1 MAGCPSTQNA
11 CFSLTIDVIACCRH
25 SEYCFVVTNRS
36 ELKCK
41 TLPFS
46 KFFAL
51 IELKSM
57 FVKFKEKSKKDQI
70 LATGITALSSQNIP
84 GEMYM

>member
-1 MAGCPSTQNA
+1 
-11 CFSLTIDVIACCRH
+11 
-25 SEYCFVVTNRS
+25 
-36 ELKCK
+36 
-41 TLPFS
+41 
-46 KFFAL
+46 
-51 IELKSM
+51 M